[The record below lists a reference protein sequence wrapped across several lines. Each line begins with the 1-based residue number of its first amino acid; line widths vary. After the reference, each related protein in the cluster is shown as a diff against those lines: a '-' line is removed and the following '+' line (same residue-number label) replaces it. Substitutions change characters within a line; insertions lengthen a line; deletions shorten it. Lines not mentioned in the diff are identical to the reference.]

1 MENLEETKNKEN
13 LIIEEIK
20 PEKKKKILTEEHK
33 AKLRDSMAKALAVRK
48 QNILARKELK
58 EAEMKQHEEKKEQL
72 QKRYEKTKNNKKTKE
87 LHEIAYNILSKNQES
102 DSDSEG
108 IIEEI
113 VIKKAPKVS
122 KPKLNRN
129 RSVKI
134 LPKED
139 DELIQEIPKQQEF
152 NITFY

>member
-1 MENLEETKNKEN
+1 MACSISCIISAVFLIGMIYFYNRTNKSKIVTKY
-13 LIIEEIK
+13 
-20 PEKKKKILTEEHK
+20 K
-33 AKLRDSMAKALAVRK
+33 AQLPPD
-48 QNILARKELK
+48 
-58 EAEMKQHEEKKEQL
+58 L

-113 VIKKAPKVS
+113 VIKKAPKVV
-122 KPKLNRN
+122 KPKLNRA

-139 DELIQEIPKQQEF
+139 EELKDEPRQETQIL
-152 NITFY
+152 FY

>member
-1 MENLEETKNKEN
+1 
-13 LIIEEIK
+13 
-20 PEKKKKILTEEHK
+20 
-33 AKLRDSMAKALAVRK
+33 MAKALAVRK
-48 QNILARKELK
+48 QNILARKEMK
-58 EAEMKQHEEKKEQL
+58 EVEMKQHEEKKEQL

-113 VIKKAPKVS
+113 VIKKAPKVV

-129 RSVKI
+129 RSVKV

>member
-1 MENLEETKNKEN
+1 MENLDNKEN
-13 LIIEEIK
+13 NENLNIEQIAK
-20 PEKKKKILTEEHK
+20 PKKKKNITEEHRTN
-33 AKLRDSMAKALAVRK
+33 LRESMNKALAARK
-48 QNILARKELK
+48 QKILERKELK
-58 EAEMKQHEEKKEQL
+58 EAEMKEHEQKKEQL

-113 VIKKAPKVS
+113 VIKKAPKVV
-122 KPKLNRN
+122 KPKLNRA

-139 DELIQEIPKQQEF
+139 EDLKDEPRQETQIL
-152 NITFY
+152 FY